1 MAEIRAAAEAFS
13 AELLAM
19 RKVGGNRFCADCG
32 RKRSTWAAISAT
44 EKRGVFVCIDCAQ
57 VHRCAG
63 THVSRV
69 KNCLGTYLWH
79 PDEMEAM
86 RNGGND
92 WAARH
97 YGCRAVLDRSGGG
110 TLKQQEALPLLLAKY
125 TGPRPAETASPHP
138 SCKRKNKHKQGK
150 IKRRNKKTV
159 GKRATRRLAVGE
171 SSKDKEEKIP
181 AAASA
186 ANTTPT
192 AETDFFEA
200 MLATPVP
207 ETVGCTLVRT
217 APMNFEDW
225 LNH

>member
-1 MAEIRAAAEAFS
+1 MTSRSKFGVEYPMAEIRAAAEAFS

-86 RNGGND
+86 RRRGND
-92 WAARH
+92 WAASEE
-97 YGCRAVLDRSGGG
+97 GEG
-110 TLKQQEALPLLLAKY
+110 T
-125 TGPRPAETASPHP
+125 
-138 SCKRKNKHKQGK
+138 
-150 IKRRNKKTV
+150 
-159 GKRATRRLAVGE
+159 
-171 SSKDKEEKIP
+171 
-181 AAASA
+181 
-186 ANTTPT
+186 
-192 AETDFFEA
+192 
-200 MLATPVP
+200 
-207 ETVGCTLVRT
+207 T
-217 APMNFEDW
+217 APPRVGSLVASM
-225 LNH
+225 